1 MKVKRWRGFRC
12 LNRLVK
18 LQKIIENPAC
28 LIFLARLP
36 EKYDTPKEAVDYE
49 LFQHILH
56 YSAAVEVPLMESYAE
71 PPPVVNR
78 GEDTWTPFQ
87 EDFEYLRSKLG
98 QTVRS
103 PDKKYRVDV
112 DEEPYLSDNNS
123 QRNIRWKANSAS
135 SNQYAFSNSNSRKRS
150 CFLPVTGSRPLTPH
164 AHAQLMD
171 GRHYRVNPAADTCS
185 DFIITSYRTPSTS
198 WFRKHPSSSAG
209 G

>member
-1 MKVKRWRGFRC
+1 MD
-12 LNRLVK
+12 NVK
-18 LQKIIENPAC
+18 LKKE
-28 LIFLARLP
+28 LHLP
-36 EKYDTPKEAVDYE
+36 GRPERSDKLPTISTQNKRTAQNILFPPKEMLDVIQSAVQISQMSS
-49 LFQHILH
+49 LPTANHLW
-56 YSAAVEVPLMESYAE
+56 S
-71 PPPVVNR
+71 
-78 GEDTWTPFQ
+78 
-87 EDFEYLRSKLG
+87 
-98 QTVRS
+98 
-103 PDKKYRVDV
+103 DKKYRVDV